1 MKRTGL
7 QRANIP
13 AVWPFA
19 LIAAVVCAVY
29 ANGLAGDFVC
39 DDWPMVVHNEQLT
52 SARHL
57 PSFFASGVWRNSSL
71 QLPDTYF
78 FRPFFLV
85 YLYLNYQAWGAH
97 PVGYHVVS
105 TAVHLANSL
114 LVFVILRRT
123 LGRDRAVP
131 ALVGAM
137 LFAVHPVHAEAVN
150 WISGGA
156 PDLLFTFFFLLSFFL
171 YLRYREER
179 KTRLFVLSLVSYA
192 FSLLCKETAVL
203 LPFVIAGYELIED
216 RKVDLRRFGVLLAV
230 LAAYFGARSL
240 ALGKVAG
247 GLVVNAEGFR
257 NLAEFGA
264 AYLKLL
270 FVPWPQA
277 YYLVHPGKSII
288 APGWMVFAIGVGCAM
303 AVYAL
308 RDKHA
313 RLGMLVMLL
322 TLAPPLAL
330 AFNVNPLLASR
341 YLYLPSVGFVM
352 VVSAV
357 CATAMDTGLR
367 KPALSLAAAIVVLFS
382 VMTVRENRDW
392 KDDGVFYARVAQ
404 HNPVNGHLGL
414 GMFAERQGNVLQA
427 VAHYSQVL
435 SLVPARDKAEFAD
448 KIAALYGKNGFREES
463 IAYYRKELELNPRS
477 SAAYVGLG
485 NNYFLKKDYAQALT
499 HYRQA
504 QALDAGNAETLYNL
518 GLLYELQGD
527 VKRSLEFYGR
537 FLAAAPPSGYAATT
551 DLVRQK
557 IRSLERRE
565 GRYP

>member
-1 MKRTGL
+1 MEGTGL

-13 AVWPFA
+13 TVWPLA
-19 LIAAVVCAVY
+19 LVAAAVCAVY
-29 ANGLAGDFVC
+29 ANGLAGEFVC
-39 DDWPMVVHNEQLT
+39 DDWPMVVQNEQLT
-52 SARHL
+52 SVRHL

-85 YLYLNYQAWGAH
+85 YLFLNFQAWGAH

-105 TAVHLANSL
+105 AAVHLANSL
-114 LVFVILRRT
+114 LVFVIIRWT
-123 LGRDRAVP
+123 LTQDRVVP
-131 ALVGAM
+131 ALIGAL

-156 PDLLFTFFFLLSFFL
+156 PDLLFTFFFLLSFAL
-171 YLRYREER
+171 YLQFREQR
-179 KTRLFVLSLVSYA
+179 RTLFFVLALVSYA
-192 FSLLCKETAVL
+192 FSLFCKETAVM

-216 RKVDLRRFGVLLAV
+216 GRVDLKRSGVMLAV

-247 GLVVNAEGFR
+247 DLVFNAAGFR

-264 AYLKLL
+264 VYLKLL

-277 YYLVHPGKSII
+277 YYLVRPAQSVL
-288 APGWMVFAIGVGCAM
+288 APGWMLFAIGAGCAM

-308 RDKHA
+308 RDRHA
-313 RLGMLVMLL
+313 RIGMLVLL
-322 TLAPPLAL
+322 LALAPPLAL

-341 YLYLPSVGFVM
+341 YLYLPSAGFVM

-357 CATAMDTGLR
+357 CAAAMNTR
-367 KPALSLAAAIVVLFS
+367 MRTPVLSLAAVSVALFS
-382 VMTVRENRDW
+382 VMTVRENRAW
-392 KDDGVFYARVAQ
+392 KDDGVFYTKVAQ

-414 GMFAERQGNVLQA
+414 GMYAERKGDVLEA
-427 VAHYSQVL
+427 VAHYSKVL
-435 SLVPARDKAEFAD
+435 SLVTDKDKAEFAD

-463 IAYYRKELELNPRS
+463 IAYYRKELELDPQS
-477 SAAYVGLG
+477 AAAYVGLG
-485 NNYFLKKDYAQALT
+485 NNYLLKKDYAQALAC
-499 HYRQA
+499 YRQA
-504 QALDAGNAETLYNL
+504 HALDAGNPETLYNL
-518 GLLYELQGD
+518 GLIYELQGD
-527 VKRSLEFYGR
+527 VKRSREFYGR
-537 FLAAAPPSGYAATT
+537 FLAAASPSRYELTI
-551 DLVRQK
+551 DVVRQK

-565 GRYP
+565 YPYP